1 MTYSAEII
9 AVGTELL
16 LGNVVNTNARDL
28 SEGLSTLG
36 INVYYHTVVGD
47 NPQRLKRAVEIA
59 KGRADILITTG
70 GLGPTYDDL
79 TKEILAE
86 CFGKALVYHEEIGAE
101 IRAYFKKRIPG
112 VSMSENNLRQAYFPE
127 GAVILSNDCG
137 TAPGCAFFAEDKHV
151 IMLPGP
157 PRECRTMFANCA
169 VPYLKTLSDAE
180 IVSQNIYIFGLGE
193 STVEEKLKDLMQSLQ
208 NPSLAPYAK
217 TGEVTLRLTAK
228 ARDEDEARALMA
240 PVLEEVQA
248 ALGDVIYGID
258 IGSLE
263 KCVLTHLLE
272 AGKTIATAESC
283 TAGLLSE
290 RLTSTPGASAAFLG
304 GVAAYANEVK
314 TAFLGVPPEL
324 FETVG
329 AVSDKVARAMAKG
342 VRERMG
348 ADIGIGITGIAGPS
362 GGTEAKPVGTVF
374 VALETEDN
382 TYVRALRLGSD
393 RERVRVMAVH
403 HALDMTRRYLTG
415 LPVERIE
422 V

>member
-1 MTYSAEII
+1 MTYSAELI

-28 SEGLSTLG
+28 SEELSTLG
-36 INVYYHTVVGD
+36 INVFYHTVVGD
-47 NPQRLKRAVEIA
+47 NPERLRKVVEIA

-86 CFGKALVYHEEIGAE
+86 CFGKKLVYHEEIGAE
-101 IRAYFKKRIPG
+101 IRSYFEKRIPSA
-112 VSMSENNLRQAYFPE
+112 SMTENNLRQAYLPE
-127 GAVILSNDCG
+127 GSIVLYNDCG

-169 VPYLKTLSDAE
+169 VPYLKRLSEAE
-180 IVSQNIYIFGLGE
+180 IVSQTIHIFGMGE
-193 STVEEKLKDLMQSLQ
+193 SAVEEKLKDLMQSLQ

-228 ARDEDEARALMA
+228 AQDEREARAMMA
-240 PVLEEVQA
+240 PVLEKVQT

-258 IGSLE
+258 AGSLE
-263 KCVLTHLLE
+263 ECVLALLLK

-283 TAGLLSE
+283 TAGLLSG
-290 RLTSTPGASAAFLG
+290 RLTSMGGASAAFLG

-314 TAFLGVPPEL
+314 TAFLGIPPAL
-324 FETVG
+324 IETEG

-342 VRERMG
+342 VRQRMG
-348 ADIGIGITGIAGPS
+348 ADLGIGITGIAGPS
-362 GGTEAKPVGTVF
+362 GGSEAKPVGTVF
-374 VALETEDN
+374 VALETSGG

-415 LPVERIE
+415 LPVEQIE